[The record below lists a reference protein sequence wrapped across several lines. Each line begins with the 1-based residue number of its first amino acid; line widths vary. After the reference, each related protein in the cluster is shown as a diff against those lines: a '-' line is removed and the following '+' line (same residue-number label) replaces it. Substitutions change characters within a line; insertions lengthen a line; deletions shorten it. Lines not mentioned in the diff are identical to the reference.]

1 MLQNKLQVFCSQ
13 FTELYGEA
21 RNFSE
26 KAQQV
31 SILLRLSY
39 RFPRVIEIIFLFP
52 SKVKFDEV
60 NILIV
65 PQSLDQL
72 RSRVVKIE
80 KNSEFGLQN

>member
-13 FTELYGEA
+13 FTELYGET

-26 KAQQV
+26 KGTAGFHP
-31 SILLRLSY
+31 SPSLIS
-39 RFPRVIEIIFLFP
+39 FPESNLFP